1 LSNAIEYNSSS
12 HTVLTIDQTCSS
24 SSCPVHTIVL
34 IKGVYKIELWGSQ
47 GGTATYAAAPGNG
60 SYVSGNITTKTKMT
74 IYAYIG
80 NRNGFNGGAVSGSG
94 VNVGA
99 CGGGATD
106 IRLNGTGLDNR
117 IMIAA
122 GGGGGGG
129 HSNCGASSGTRCYG
143 GVGGNGDQDAQI
155 ISYSSYGYTGLK
167 GTLSSGGAGGAGGTI
182 SFTSRTDYTYY
193 PASGGGGGGG
203 YYGGGGGGSGATS
216 GGSANSNGYRGNSG
230 TKGSGGSGARATH
243 TNAVEGYFSYP
254 GAGGGGGSSYIDTG
268 IIKMEQMYN
277 GGMLFPNV
285 LGTTQIGNQRNGALK
300 ITQIGKIELPPTSHI
315 ISKSFYRYEIFLE
328 AHCS

>member
-1 LSNAIEYNSSS
+1 
-12 HTVLTIDQTCSS
+12 
-24 SSCPVHTIVL
+24 
-34 IKGVYKIELWGSQ
+34 
-47 GGTATYAAAPGNG
+47 
-60 SYVSGNITTKTKMT
+60 MT

-80 NRNGFNGGAVSGSG
+80 NRNGFNGGAVSGDG
-94 VNVGA
+94 VNKGA
-99 CGGGATD
+99 YGGGATD
-106 IRLNGTGLDNR
+106 IRLNGTGLNNR

-129 HSNCGASSGTRCYG
+129 HSNGGESSRTYRYG

-155 ISYSSYGYTGLK
+155 ISYGSDGYPGLK
-167 GTLSSGGAGGAGGTI
+167 GTLSSGGAGRAGGTI

-203 YYGGGGGGSGATS
+203 YYGGGGGGSGATN

-243 TNAVEGYFSYP
+243 TNTVDGYYSYP
-254 GAGGGGGSSYIDTG
+254 GAGGGGGSSYIDTS

-277 GGMLFPNV
+277 GGMLFPKV

-300 ITQIGKIELPPTSHI
+300 ITQIGKIELSPTSHI
-315 ISKSFYRYEIFLE
+315 ISKSFHRYEIFLE